1 MASQETVACPDCGNT
16 DTHNVSVSNG
26 SSSAYC
32 KSCKKTFRIYMQ
44 NGQVKEVKQ
53 IVYKETIMKKTF
65 KNL

>member
-1 MASQETVACPDCGNT
+1 MFMASQETVACPDCGNT

-44 NGQVKEVKQ
+44 NGQVKEVK
-53 IVYKETIMKKTF
+53 
-65 KNL
+65 